1 MLRRRIFAFLSLI
14 IMLFV
19 MTYQPTVYGNDA
31 ASIERY
37 IMREMGLLLEDHVE
51 LLAIEDYGNDRIV
64 IFRRETKRPDDVMI
78 VRFRKDEKG
87 HCGKPLFHAAGI

>member
-37 IMREMGLLLEDHVE
+37 IMKEAAFGWRNVWNSWPWRTMGPT
-51 LLAIEDYGNDRIV
+51 ASSSSAG
-64 IFRRETKRPDDVMI
+64 K
-78 VRFRKDEKG
+78 RKDRTT
-87 HCGKPLFHAAGI
+87 

>member
-1 MLRRRIFAFLSLI
+1 MLRRRIFAFLGLI

-31 ASIERY
+31 ASIEHY
-37 IMREMGLLLEDHVE
+37 IMKEMGLLLEDHVE

-64 IFRRETKRPDDVMI
+64 IFRRKAKRPDDVMI